1 MNRPHPSGGLRP
13 AGPQEKHSGRTDRPS
28 PRGSPEGSPPPLG
41 QASRSGGCAPSF
53 QNNLRGRA
61 GGPNSRSHRRET
73 VLPAIANLHKL
84 PSSLRRTKPPL
95 PRRPPPQAN
104 AAMPLPPPPIPSHPT
119 IPYPT
124 PMHTHTRPTAIVLP
138 AQAGEPRRLPPPTGA
153 AAQRRKL
160 RVQGL
165 PCQGVG
171 AGPALPCFP
180 LSISGHLSPRP
191 SASVRLAP
199 CQIRLV
205 PLFRP
210 FQHPPAGPSAP
221 HPVHAWQIRLVS
233 LCRLV
238 RRASIPSCTASL
250 QARAA
255 GKSRAHHSSQFKPNP
270 PPPPNA
276 P

>member
-1 MNRPHPSGGLRP
+1 MCPQFPKQPPRAGGW
-13 AGPQEKHSGRTDRPS
+13 APQDRTVGRRS
-28 PRGSPEGSPPPLG
+28 SPPPPTTT
-41 QASRSGGCAPSF
+41 SC
-53 QNNLRGRA
+53 
-61 GGPNSRSHRRET
+61 
-73 VLPAIANLHKL
+73 
-84 PSSLRRTKPPL
+84 
-95 PRRPPPQAN
+95 PPPSKNQTPASPSKSGD
-104 AAMPLPPPPIPSHPT
+104 AAATFPYPLTPP

-191 SASVRLAP
+191 SASVRPAP

-221 HPVHAWQIRLVS
+221 HPVRAWQIRLVS

-270 PPPPNA
+270 PPQPNA